1 MKLTI
6 TKFPRVFVLVH
17 KNLMNKTVEKVC
29 TIIYSDRVETYK
41 LYSAET
47 KKSIE
52 ESNGSD
58 CTYEY
63 ESIYG
68 KGWNAS
74 HEVNLCL
81 NNGYREV
88 HAGKETE
95 LELGGEQK

>member
-1 MKLTI
+1 MSAI
-6 TKFPRVFVLVH
+6 DI
-17 KNLMNKTVEKVC
+17 EK
-29 TIIYSDRVETYK
+29 DFLETSVK
-41 LYSAET
+41 IQTTEIEMLHLQNEID
-47 KKSIE
+47 SIE
-52 ESNGSD
+52 KSNGSD
-58 CTYEY
+58 CTYDY